1 MKPESSGE
9 LDCDLTW
16 LKSTSLCPVAPCA
29 AQYSCRGLVEGFLQV
44 VSFSLWTLI
53 QGTSSHWAVSHS
65 NLFLNRHLNRESQ
78 AIWKAIL
85 VCTDAA

>member
-16 LKSTSLCPVAPCA
+16 LKSTSLCLVAPCA

-53 QGTSSHWAVSHS
+53 QGTSSHWAVSHF